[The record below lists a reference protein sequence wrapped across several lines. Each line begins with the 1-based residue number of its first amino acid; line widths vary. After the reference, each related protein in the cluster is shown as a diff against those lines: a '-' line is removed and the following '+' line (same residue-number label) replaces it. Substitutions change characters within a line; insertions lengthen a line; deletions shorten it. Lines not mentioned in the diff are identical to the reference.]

1 MTLSASS
8 TLSDKIKRW
17 RNVGKSRGESG
28 QDQSDEVDELGKVW
42 WYESVSVLSVCAPC
56 ISCGSFLG
64 YTSSAVP
71 SMIKDVAT
79 FGVLNSHQIALIGG
93 LGPLGAILGSII
105 SAIPLKYV
113 GPRRTIALL
122 GISMLILSWVTIGMS
137 HGIVLVYVGRFLGGV
152 GVGATISSAPLY
164 VMDISCIQRR
174 GRLGIMPQFLMI
186 SGILISYILGAFL
199 NWSNLSLVA
208 CTFLIL
214 AAILIA
220 FAPDSPKW
228 LITNGKCEQG
238 FKVLEKIHGTVA
250 AKVIALNMENTS
262 QTISSN
268 PQGEEI
274 WKSKA
279 TYKSILVCLV
289 VISIQQL
296 TGVNGITFF
305 ATSIFDRSS
314 SSTTSSGHLSSI
326 ILATTQLIASF
337 MSTFFVE
344 RFGRTFLLKISSAT
358 LTLSSLTL
366 GTYFYLL
373 VDNTDFLWLPLTALV
388 IFAFG
393 FAIGLGPVTW
403 IIVAEILP
411 QQVRNLINPLI
422 IGYNWFCVFLVTT
435 SFPYLKEEIYYFG
448 VFWLYAAVAGL
459 GFIFICI
466 FVPETKGQTSEQI
479 QLGFSGK
486 QKMQNAFR
494 LFRYRSSVI

>member
-1 MTLSASS
+1 MT
-8 TLSDKIKRW
+8 
-17 RNVGKSRGESG
+17 
-28 QDQSDEVDELGKVW
+28 
-42 WYESVSVLSVCAPC
+42 
-56 ISCGSFLG
+56 
-64 YTSSAVP
+64 
-71 SMIKDVAT
+71 
-79 FGVLNSHQIALIGG
+79 
-93 LGPLGAILGSII
+93 
-105 SAIPLKYV
+105 
-113 GPRRTIALL
+113 
-122 GISMLILSWVTIGMS
+122 
-137 HGIVLVYVGRFLGGV
+137 
-152 GVGATISSAPLY
+152 
-164 VMDISCIQRR
+164 
-174 GRLGIMPQFLMI
+174 
-186 SGILISYILGAFL
+186 
-199 NWSNLSLVA
+199 
-208 CTFLIL
+208 
-214 AAILIA
+214 
-220 FAPDSPKW
+220 
-228 LITNGKCEQG
+228 
-238 FKVLEKIHGTVA
+238 
-250 AKVIALNMENTS
+250 
-262 QTISSN
+262 
-268 PQGEEI
+268 
-274 WKSKA
+274 
-279 TYKSILVCLV
+279 TYL
-289 VISIQQL
+289 
-296 TGVNGITFF
+296 GVNGITFF